1 MRAPTTARARGKGRK
16 LKASSDGT
24 ATPVKGRT
32 DAEPSRVNL
41 YDEVTAKIIAE
52 LEAGRVPW
60 VQPWGH
66 PDGDGSAISPG
77 LPRNALT
84 ARRYS
89 GVNVL
94 ILWGAVIEQGYPSQ
108 GWLTFKQALEVGGCV
123 RKGERGTT
131 VVYADRFTPEAEK
144 VRAVETGGDAKSI
157 PFLKRFT
164 VFNVAQCEGLS
175 ANTAVRGTDGSL
187 KRPGLAPDPAPL
199 PERQIVPVAEE
210 VIAASGIG
218 FRVGG
223 NRAFYAPAQDYVLVP
238 PHPWRRAPRPA

>member
-1 MRAPTTARARGKGRK
+1 MPVSPNVRARGQRGKH
-16 LKASSDGT
+16 KAASA
-24 ATPVKGRT
+24 ATKPAAAART
-32 DAEPSRVNL
+32 SPEPSRINL
-41 YDEVTAKIIAE
+41 YDEVTARIITE

-60 VQPWGH
+60 VQPWGR
-66 PDGDGSAISPG
+66 PGGTAPG

-84 ARRYS
+84 ARHYS

-94 ILWGAVIEQGYPSQ
+94 ILWGAVIEHGFPSQ
-108 GWLTFKQALEVGGCV
+108 GWLTFKQALEAGGAV

-144 VRAVETGGDAKSI
+144 ARAVETGSDAKTI

-164 VFNVAQCEGLS
+164 VFNVAQCEGL
-175 ANTAVRGTDGSL
+175 
-187 KRPGLAPDPAPL
+187 RPGLAPEPIPL

-210 VIAASGIG
+210 VIAASGIE

-223 NRAFYAPAQDYVLVP
+223 NRAFYVPAQDYVQVP
-238 PHPWRRAPRPA
+238 PQPAFSSRSIITGLVCTNFVTAAAISRG